1 MGWLITGLGTLIT
14 SIIAFFGR
22 KMVTVTGAISSFV
35 LLTAALVV
43 CIKALLTQVLT
54 LAVIPTWIATAVGL
68 FIPADFALVMSMI
81 LGARSCRFAYDLAKE
96 KIGIISSAN

>member
-22 KMVTVTGAISSFV
+22 KMVTVTGAISSFI

-43 CIKALLTQVLT
+43 CIKAILTQVLT
-54 LAVIPTWIATAVGL
+54 LAVIPAWIAGAVCHAGQHAGGQTR
-68 FIPADFALVMSMI
+68 FGGAL
-81 LGARSCRFAYDLAKE
+81 
-96 KIGIISSAN
+96 